1 MERCVAHLHR
11 ILSAGLVLL
20 AAPVAGQQVAV
31 KVTDGNQH
39 KATDILVGD
48 RAVKRIGM
56 LAFRWDLSVQQ
67 IRKDFENREAVG
79 GGLTKVTWGTHVS
92 EVQLTPALLQA
103 MTDQMYDDLVAELG
117 KQRTVVGIEQI
128 QQVPA
133 YQRVGKAI
141 PALTGADAWAASS
154 WDLGARGSNS
164 LGGLATGIKMT
175 QDDKLGS
182 ELQRGCNCDAL
193 LFTTIK
199 STLGQKGKAKV
210 DGVPGIWL
218 EVGSLLDTR
227 VLVGFDQATAAA
239 EALGKRVQKINK
251 MNHVVAFNASD
262 GSLKL
267 FVPGGS
273 AKEMAGVPDEKVVA
287 VFRSHFIEP
296 MLAFSKAYAA
306 GVATAIGERY
316 PRQ

>member
-1 MERCVAHLHR
+1 
-11 ILSAGLVLL
+11 
-20 AAPVAGQQVAV
+20 
-31 KVTDGNQH
+31 
-39 KATDILVGD
+39 
-48 RAVKRIGM
+48 
-56 LAFRWDLSVQQ
+56 LSVQQ

-141 PALTGADAWAASS
+141 PALTGAEAWAASS

>member
-1 MERCVAHLHR
+1 MQSHRAVAAAML
-11 ILSAGLVLL
+11 LLVSPAG
-20 AAPVAGQQVAV
+20 GQDVKV

-39 KATDILVGD
+39 KPAQIFVGD

-67 IRKDFENREAVG
+67 IREDFENRESVG
-79 GGLTKVTWGTHVS
+79 GGMVKVTWGTHVS
-92 EVQLTPALLQA
+92 EVALTPALLQA
-103 MTDQMYDDLVAELG
+103 MADQMYDDLVAELAL
-117 KQRTVVGIEQI
+117 QRAVVGIEQV
-128 QQVPA
+128 QQIPA
-133 YQRVGKAI
+133 YQRVGKAV
-141 PALTGADAWAASS
+141 PTLSSTEAWAAPS
-154 WDLGARGSNS
+154 WDVGARGSTS
-164 LGGLATGIKMT
+164 LGALATGIKMT

-182 ELQRGCNCDAL
+182 ELQHGCQCDAL

-199 STLGQKGKAKV
+199 SIMGQKGKAKV

-251 MNHVVAFNASD
+251 MNHVVIVNASD

-267 FVPGGS
+267 FVPGGK
-273 AKEMAGVPDEKVVA
+273 AKEMAGVPAEKVA
-287 VFRSHFIEP
+287 EVFRSHFIEP
-296 MLAFSKAYAA
+296 MLAFSKAYA
-306 GVATAIGERY
+306 VAVAAAVAERY
-316 PRQ
+316 PVQ